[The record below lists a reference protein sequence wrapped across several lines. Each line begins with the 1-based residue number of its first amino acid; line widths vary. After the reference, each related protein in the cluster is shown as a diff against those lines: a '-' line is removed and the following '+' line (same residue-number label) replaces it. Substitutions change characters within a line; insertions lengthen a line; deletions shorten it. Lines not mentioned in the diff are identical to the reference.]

1 MLEKSFKILGLNKDY
16 DYKSLSK
23 AYHNKVKIIG
33 KNRLLTESREL
44 LKRHL
49 DYSYSTTKIM
59 EKIMKN
65 HPLTRNFDIGQLSEE
80 EIEKELNDKS
90 EKVRFNHILK
100 YINLEDEK
108 KPKYLDDLKEELVA
122 KIEDFKWSVQ
132 NCLKIHAELLK
143 NEKSR
148 EKVLSNLSLLQTEI
162 TKWKELYNY
171 E

>member
-65 HPLTRNFDIGQLSEE
+65 YPLTRNFDIGQLSEE

-108 KPKYLDDLKEELVA
+108 KPKYLDDLKEELCNSCFDYEENP
-122 KIEDFKWSVQ
+122 EDTIKAWSVYSEF
-132 NCLKIHAELLK
+132 LDVSHYVLK
-143 NEKSR
+143 NNMRKQ
-148 EKVLSNLSLLQTEI
+148 K
-162 TKWKELYNY
+162 K
-171 E
+171 